1 MVMAVVGYMY
11 GWAIKILATVL
22 SVTLIISLA
31 AVVIGVREQE
41 FGYLSQRLK
50 ELDSLTIVNQPIG

>member
-1 MVMAVVGYMY
+1 MAVVGYMY

>member
-1 MVMAVVGYMY
+1 MVMAVVGYVH
-11 GWAIKILATVL
+11 GWPIKILATIL
-22 SVTLIISLA
+22 STTLIISLA
-31 AVVIGVREQE
+31 AAVIGVREQE

>member
-31 AVVIGVREQE
+31 AAVIGVREQE

-50 ELDSLTIVNQPIG
+50 ELGSLTIVNQPIG